1 MKNIEWSLQI
11 GLQCD
16 YCDFKDD
23 TLDVSQESVGMK
35 CPKCGENLLTQEDFD
50 MGEKFRKS
58 LDIVNSMSEEDI
70 INLTKSLGISFD
82 EGFGKDFQIEA
93 TVKIHNGINLEI
105 LGENLKNKEI
115 FKEANDRAREFFKN
129 IKELPI

>member
-1 MKNIEWSLQI
+1 MKNIEWIQES

-23 TLDVSQESVGMK
+23 TLDVSQDSVGMK

-50 MGEKFRKS
+50 MEEKFIRS

-93 TVKIHNGINLEI
+93 TVKIHNGINLE
-105 LGENLKNKEI
+105 NLI
-115 FKEANDRAREFFKN
+115 
-129 IKELPI
+129 IK

>member
-1 MKNIEWSLQI
+1 MKNIEYSQAS
-11 GLQCD
+11 GLMCD
-16 YCDFKDD
+16 YCDFVDE
-23 TLDVSQESVGMK
+23 TLEVSQESVGMK

-50 MGEKFRKS
+50 MNEAFIKQINF
-58 LDIVNSMSEEDI
+58 VNSLSKEEIEEFSKLMGMDV
-70 INLTKSLGISFD
+70 
-82 EGFGKDFQIEA
+82 GFGNDVQVEA

-105 LGENLKNKEI
+105 IGENLKNKEI